1 MSVPNRY
8 LEFLRGWQIIL
19 PAEMVKSALRS
30 LVVEYITNS
39 VNQTLW
45 SFDEL
50 FTQLAYQQEALY
62 ACIKKM
68 KIL

>member
-1 MSVPNRY
+1 
-8 LEFLRGWQIIL
+8 
-19 PAEMVKSALRS
+19 MVKSASRS

-62 ACIKKM
+62 ACVKKM
-68 KIL
+68 KILWLNND